1 MKLSD
6 DDSEFKNKRS
16 HSVDHTNLPPGFQIS
31 DLQMCGQEEGTERGH
46 LPTCLQQGTGGR
58 PWGAFPASRS
68 RKLGSIEEQTNNQ
81 KARKEGPGTGQGSP
95 GDGGPP
101 ETPGGGLG
109 IGNVAL
115 QLHLGPALGAKG
127 STVGLCRRDAPCL
140 NEKPACSL
148 GGAPPP

>member
-31 DLQMCGQEEGTERGH
+31 DLQMCSQEEGTERGH

-68 RKLGSIEEQTNNQ
+68 RKLGSIEEQKITR
-81 KARKEGPGTGQGSP
+81 KLGRKDPGLAREALGTGDPRRPLGEAWASGTWHFSSASDPRWVQRAALWDSV
-95 GDGGPP
+95 GG
-101 ETPGGGLG
+101 T
-109 IGNVAL
+109 
-115 QLHLGPALGAKG
+115 
-127 STVGLCRRDAPCL
+127 RRV
-140 NEKPACSL
+140 
-148 GGAPPP
+148 